1 MNYLKSEHLK
11 FKRTISNKLL
21 FITDWLLKMKE
32 NEAQTTLEER
42 VVELLAEHKMT
53 VTTAESCT
61 GGLIAA
67 TLVNVPGASDVLNE
81 GYITY
86 SNEAKIRL
94 VNVSPETLERYGA
107 VSSQTAKEMA
117 NGAAKAAK
125 AEAALSATGIAG
137 PGGGTEEKPVG
148 LVYIGCSVNGKTTA
162 KRCVFDGNRMENR
175 QHTVETAL
183 EMLVEALENL
193 EK

>member
-1 MNYLKSEHLK
+1 MY
-11 FKRTISNKLL
+11 
-21 FITDWLLKMKE
+21 TDWLLKMKE

-61 GGLIAA
+61 GGLIA
-67 TLVNVPGASDVLNE
+67 E

>member
-1 MNYLKSEHLK
+1 MY
-11 FKRTISNKLL
+11 
-21 FITDWLLKMKE
+21 TDWLFKMKE

-137 PGGGTEEKPVG
+137 PGGGTEEKPV
-148 LVYIGCSVNGKTTA
+148 A